1 MIVPFYSVD
10 IQAEERFYFIFAK
23 LRNKLVSCTRSQFHF
38 ERIYKSSYSFWVY
51 KMVQWTTISKRTLIA
66 NASTWLSEVIRLV
79 MCISS
84 RQPNQDREMCKI
96 ICFFFFKS
104 VPRYFPTPQLTSF
117 LFCFIWDELGH
128 EVKLVTTSLREF
140 LEFTIIHKVF
150 SKWESRNSPLAKT
163 FQSSNW
169 FRN

>member
-96 ICFFFFKS
+96 MFFFFLISTTLFSYPSANKLPFLLYLRWTWPWS
-104 VPRYFPTPQLTSF
+104 EAGNYFTQGISWIYNHP
-117 LFCFIWDELGH
+117 
-128 EVKLVTTSLREF
+128 
-140 LEFTIIHKVF
+140 
-150 SKWESRNSPLAKT
+150 
-163 FQSSNW
+163 
-169 FRN
+169 